1 MSRLGTTR
9 QDIGRRRDRNRAASR
24 LIEGLRRF
32 GLVTGGVAL
41 FLGAAAWIVLSG
53 AADRV
58 AVGTRAKAWELS
70 ARAGFAVQDILVE
83 GRINSDADVLR
94 AILDL
99 ERGDPILAFNP
110 SEAKDMI
117 ERISWVKEA
126 HVERRLPGTIYIG
139 IVERKP
145 MALWQNKGKVRVVDE
160 DGVTL
165 TDALRHKF
173 DNLPI
178 IVGEDAPR
186 YAHALLEILTAEPE
200 IMKRVEA
207 ATRVSER
214 RWDLKLRNG
223 VTVRLPETDVGHALS
238 RLAAAQA
245 EDGLMDRDIT
255 LIDLRDG
262 GRITVRTR
270 PGAVEEYKKRQ
281 EEAARPG
288 DNI

>member
-1 MSRLGTTR
+1 MAGAGAL
-9 QDIGRRRDRNRAASR
+9 
-24 LIEGLRRF
+24 LI
-32 GLVTGGVAL
+32 GGVS
-41 FLGAAAWIVLSG
+41 WIVLSG

-58 AVGTRAKAWELS
+58 VVGTRAKAWDLS
-70 ARAGFAVQDILVE
+70 AQAGFSVQNILVE
-83 GRINSDADVLR
+83 GRGNSDADVLR
-94 AILDL
+94 AVLGL

-110 SEAKDMI
+110 AEAKDLI

-126 HVERRLPGTIYIG
+126 HVERRFPDTIYIG
-139 IVERKP
+139 LVERTP
-145 MALWQNKGKVRVVDE
+145 MALWQHKGKVRVVDDE
-160 DGVTL
+160 GVTL

-178 IVGEDAPR
+178 IVGEEAPV
-186 YAHALLEILTAEPE
+186 HARALIAILAAEPTV
-200 IMKRVEA
+200 KDQVEA
-207 ATRVSER
+207 ATWVSNR

-223 VTVRLPETDVGHALS
+223 VTVQLPENDAGLALR
-238 RLAAAQA
+238 RLAAAHD
-245 EDGLMDRDIT
+245 EDDLMDRDIT
-255 LIDLRDG
+255 LIDLRDS

>member
-9 QDIGRRRDRNRAASR
+9 QDLGRRRARNGAAPR
-24 LIEGLRRF
+24 LIDALRRF
-32 GLVTGGVAL
+32 GLVAGG
-41 FLGAAAWIVLSG
+41 GAVLVGVLSWVVLSG

-58 AVGTRAKAWELS
+58 VVGTRAKAWDMS
-70 ARAGFAVQDILVE
+70 AKAGFAVQDILVE
-83 GRINSDADVLR
+83 GRTNSDADVLR
-94 AILDL
+94 AVLDL

-110 SEAKDMI
+110 GEAKELI

-139 IVERKP
+139 IVERVP
-145 MALWQNKGKVRVVDE
+145 MALWQHKGKIRVVDDE
-160 DGVTL
+160 GVTL
-165 TDALRHKF
+165 TDALRHNF

-178 IVGEDAPR
+178 IVGEDAPANAR
-186 YAHALLEILTAEPE
+186 ALLETLAAEPLVRE
-200 IMKRVEA
+200 RMEA
-207 ATRVSER
+207 ATWVSDR
-214 RWDLKLRNG
+214 RWDLKMRNG
-223 VTVRLPETDVGHALS
+223 VTVRLPETDIGLALR
-238 RLAAAQA
+238 RLAAAQ
-245 EDGLMDRDIT
+245 EDDGLMDRDIT
-255 LIDLRDG
+255 LIDLRDS